1 MRVDTLRVVPR
12 RGCRIGAVPVVR
24 TRGSVPVIRLPRMRR
39 PGAWFVV
46 AAALAVGAFALASGV
61 GSSDPPTARVLVARQ
76 AIPAGTLIEVAA
88 DQGALA
94 LAAVAEDL
102 PLAGLLAGVDEGRG
116 RRTVAAVSPGEP
128 LTQAALGGAPGVAP
142 PPLAV
147 GERAVPVPLRSAG
160 GPGVAPVPG
169 ARVDVIAS
177 DGDGLAGRTR
187 VVVADAEVLAV
198 TAGEPGGSEG
208 GGDVL
213 LLRLSTA
220 QALEVTRALDFAR
233 EVRVVTRPAGEP

>member
-1 MRVDTLRVVPR
+1 MMRM
-12 RGCRIGAVPVVR
+12 
-24 TRGSVPVIRLPRMRR
+24 PRMRR

-46 AAALAVGAFALASGV
+46 AAALAVGAFVLASGV
-61 GSSDPPTARVLVARQ
+61 GSSDPPTIRVLVARQ
-76 AIPAGTLIEVAA
+76 VIPPGTLIEAAA

-102 PLAGLLAGVDEGRG
+102 PLAGLLSGVDDARG
-116 RRTVAAVSPGEP
+116 RRTVAALSPGEP

-142 PPLAV
+142 APLAV

-160 GPGVAPVPG
+160 GPAVAPVPG

-177 DGDGLAGRTR
+177 DGEGPAGRTR

-198 TAGEPGGSEG
+198 TREDARAAEG

-220 QALEVTRALDFAR
+220 QALDVTRALDFSR